1 MVAICPTNIKVN
13 LLMFTKAFL
22 KDVFKVATWLIGA
35 WLIIGSIIFI
45 GYPWYQAHRAYI
57 RSTYN
62 YKIQGIQFRPGHR
75 GVPYVK
81 LDTGWY
87 LLRSNAELQIV
98 PYIQVGDS
106 VVKEKGSAT
115 IRVFRKNQGDW
126 EVKVFD

>member
-1 MVAICPTNIKVN
+1 MN
-13 LLMFTKAFL
+13 LLMFTKSFL
-22 KDVFKVATWLIGA
+22 KKSFKVAIWLIGA

-45 GYPWYQAHRAYI
+45 GYPWYQAHRVYI
-57 RSTYN
+57 GSNYN

-75 GVPYVK
+75 GVSYIK

-106 VVKEKGSAT
+106 VVKERGSTT
-115 IRVFRKNQGDW
+115 IRDFRKNPEGDW